1 MNRKFTSSRLNT
13 NKGYITTF
21 LLLIAGFLASFVQR
35 EPESISVKV
44 TPTEITIE
52 GKEIKHDEFE
62 QELKKVVDSKVKQG
76 LKRDD
81 LFVRLFVDPN
91 VKRGMLAD
99 IEVSMRRLNIRKILY
114 STIQPERQGG

>member
-1 MNRKFTSSRLNT
+1 MNT

-52 GKEIKHDEFE
+52 TKEIKHDEFE

-114 STIQPERQGG
+114 STIQPERQGA